1 MSKARAV
8 AVWSVLVFSLL
19 SVSLLVS
26 SPQPIAGLLVRAQAA
41 SRRTLN
47 PPENPYAS
55 AAAALRKGNL
65 QEARQQL
72 EAVAAQHPDQAARTK
87 VVAGLY
93 AYQGGDLAGAQTLLA
108 DAAAPAGAGGA
119 AGELEDWRLYLLAGS
134 AGRRGEYELAWTTYS
149 RLIAEHPGSPLFPVA
164 SLEAAELAAGHNQPQ
179 LALSVLEAA
188 RKREAQGKVAE
199 QIDELAWKIGRQLED
214 QRAGRAAGLRILV
227 EDPLSATAM
236 QVLHSFRAPD
246 GAVDWNRLLSP
257 QDVVRRAESFL
268 ADDNARA
275 AGLTLDQVPEAQ
287 RDFRWHLLRAR
298 TLARA
303 GGGIGGREALT
314 LLAGLQPANAHERAS
329 LVGERLV
336 ILAESG
342 QSEAAAAPLAELVRA
357 RTTLPLSTNA
367 LHRLYKDFTAAGLF
381 APAMDSLRLLRRVDP
396 QDHTGAADLWER
408 GWRQYQRNDPAQAVS
423 YWSVLTEIYPQD
435 GDAQR
440 GRYWQARALETLGRQ
455 EEAGQIYRR
464 IAALA
469 DTGDFYYR
477 QAIIRLSVPLSG
489 RLDGTAAASTS
500 TVATPAPAP
509 ELLAQAP
516 AAGAWP
522 QDPELRRA
530 KLLIDLGLDQLAG
543 RELELAADRA
553 NPRDIL
559 ALKALILCR
568 KGDQRSG
575 LVLLR
580 EAYPALGTAY
590 QAGVPAELLF
600 AYYPL
605 EYGDEIRACARETGL
620 PGNLIAGIIRQ
631 ESAFDPRATSPV
643 GARGL
648 MQLMPDTAREM
659 SRKAGFAY
667 SPAGLYNPATSVHL
681 GATYF
686 KELLDDF
693 GGNVELALAGYN
705 GGPNRIQRLW
715 SESGPNPRLD
725 DFLETL
731 SLDESRNYVKR
742 ILVLADSYRQLYPSL
757 G

>member
-1 MSKARAV
+1 M
-8 AVWSVLVFSLL
+8 
-19 SVSLLVS
+19 
-26 SPQPIAGLLVRAQAA
+26 
-41 SRRTLN
+41 
-47 PPENPYAS
+47 
-55 AAAALRKGNL
+55 
-65 QEARQQL
+65 
-72 EAVAAQHPDQAARTK
+72 
-87 VVAGLY
+87 
-93 AYQGGDLAGAQTLLA
+93 
-108 DAAAPAGAGGA
+108 
-119 AGELEDWRLYLLAGS
+119 
-134 AGRRGEYELAWTTYS
+134 
-149 RLIAEHPGSPLFPVA
+149 
-164 SLEAAELAAGHNQPQ
+164 
-179 LALSVLEAA
+179 
-188 RKREAQGKVAE
+188 
-199 QIDELAWKIGRQLED
+199 
-214 QRAGRAAGLRILV
+214 
-227 EDPLSATAM
+227 
-236 QVLHSFRAPD
+236 
-246 GAVDWNRLLSP
+246 
-257 QDVVRRAESFL
+257 RRAESFL

-298 TLARA
+298 TLAR
-303 GGGIGGREALT
+303 GGGNSGGRQALT
-314 LLAGLQPANAHERAS
+314 LLATLQPATARERAA

-336 ILAESG
+336 VLAESG
-342 QSEAAAAPLAELVRA
+342 QSEAAAAPLAELVRSH
-357 RTTLPLSTNA
+357 TPLPLSTNA
-367 LHRLYKDFTAAGLF
+367 LHRLYKDFSAAGLF

-408 GWRQYQRNDPAQAVS
+408 GWRQYQRNEPAQAVS
-423 YWSVLTEIYPQD
+423 YWSVLTEIYPDD

-455 EEAGQIYRR
+455 EEASQIYRR
-464 IAALA
+464 MAALA

-477 QAIIRLSVPLSG
+477 QALTRLS
-489 RLDGTAAASTS
+489 GTTVAPAS

-543 RELELAADRA
+543 RELELAAERA
-553 NPRDIL
+553 NPRDVL
-559 ALKALILCR
+559 ALKGLILCR

-605 EYGDEIRACARETGL
+605 TYGDEIRACARETGL
-620 PGNLIAGIIRQ
+620 PANLIAGIIRQ

-667 SPAGLYNPATSVHL
+667 SPERLYDPTTSVHL

-686 KELLDDF
+686 RELLDDF

-715 SESGPNPRLD
+715 TESGPNPRLD

>member
-1 MSKARAV
+1 MLSKARAV

-19 SVSLLVS
+19 SVSILVS
-26 SPQPIAGLLVRAQAA
+26 SPQPTAGLLVKAQAA
-41 SRRTLN
+41 PRHQLKA
-47 PPENPYAS
+47 PENLYAS
-55 AAAALRKGNL
+55 AAEALRKGKL

-72 EAVAAQHPDQAARTK
+72 DAVAVSHPDQAARAK

-108 DAAAPAGAGGA
+108 DAASSGGVGGPG
-119 AGELEDWRLYLLAGS
+119 GELEDWRLYLLAGS

-149 RLIAEHPGSPLFPVA
+149 KLIAGHPGSPLRPVA

-188 RKREAQGKVAE
+188 RKREAPGKVAQ

-214 QRAGRAAGLRILV
+214 QRQGRAAGLRILV

-298 TLARA
+298 TLAR
-303 GGGIGGREALT
+303 GGGGREALT
-314 LLAGLQPANAHERAS
+314 LLATLQPTNAREHAA

-336 ILAESG
+336 VLAESG
-342 QSEAAAAPLAELVRA
+342 QSEAAAAPLAELVRSG
-357 RTTLPLSTNA
+357 TSLPLATNA
-367 LHRLYKDFTAAGLF
+367 LHRLYKDFSAAGLF

-423 YWSVLTEIYPQD
+423 YWSVLTEIYPED

-455 EEAGQIYRR
+455 EEASQIYRR
-464 IAALA
+464 MAALA

-477 QAIIRLSVPLSG
+477 QALTRLSS
-489 RLDGTAAASTS
+489 TAATASTS
-500 TVATPAPAP
+500 TVATAAPAP

-522 QDPELRRA
+522 QEPELRRA

-543 RELELAADRA
+543 RELELAADHA
-553 NPRDIL
+553 NPRDVL

-590 QAGVPAELLF
+590 QASVPAELLF

-605 EYGDEIRACARETGL
+605 TYGDEIRACARETGL
-620 PGNLIAGIIRQ
+620 PANLIAGIIRQ
-631 ESAFDPRATSPV
+631 ESAFDARATSPV

-659 SRKAGFAY
+659 SRKIGFAY
-667 SPAGLYNPATSVHL
+667 SPAGLYDPTTSVHL

-686 KELLDDF
+686 RELLDDF

-715 SESGPNPRLD
+715 TASGPSPRLD

>member
-1 MSKARAV
+1 VLFKARAV
-8 AVWSVLVFSLL
+8 AVWSVLIFSLL

-26 SPQPIAGLLVRAQAA
+26 SPQPTAGLLVRPQVAA
-41 SRRTLN
+41 RRQLS
-47 PPENPYAS
+47 PPDNLYAS
-55 AAAALRKGNL
+55 AAEALRKGNL

-72 EAVAAQHPDQAARTK
+72 DAVAVKHPDQAARAK

-93 AYQGGDLAGAQTLLA
+93 AYQGGDLAGAQSLLA
-108 DAAAPAGAGGA
+108 AAASPGGPG
-119 AGELEDWRLYLLAGS
+119 GELEDWRLYLLAGS

-149 RLIAEHPGSPLFPVA
+149 RLIAEHPGSPLRPVA

-188 RKREAQGKVAE
+188 RKREAHGKVAQ

-214 QRAGRAAGLRILV
+214 QRLGRAAGLRILV

-268 ADDNARA
+268 TDDNPRA

-298 TLARA
+298 TLAR
-303 GGGIGGREALT
+303 GGGGRQALT
-314 LLAGLQPANAHERAS
+314 LLATLQPTTARERAA

-336 ILAESG
+336 VLAESG
-342 QSEAAAAPLAELVRA
+342 QSEAAAAPLAELVRSN
-357 RTTLPLSTNA
+357 TSLPLATNA
-367 LHRLYKDFTAAGLF
+367 LHRLYKDFSAAGLF

-408 GWRQYQRNDPAQAVS
+408 GWREYQRNDPAQAVS
-423 YWSVLTEIYPQD
+423 YWSVLTEIYPED

-455 EEAGQIYRR
+455 EEASQIYRR
-464 IAALA
+464 MAALA

-477 QAIIRLSVPLSG
+477 QALT
-489 RLDGTAAASTS
+489 RLDGTVAAASSPSTS
-500 TVATPAPAP
+500 TVAVAAPAP

-522 QDPELRRA
+522 QEPELRRA
-530 KLLIDLGLDQLAG
+530 KLLIDLGLDQLAS
-543 RELELAADRA
+543 RELELAAEGA
-553 NPRDIL
+553 NPRDVL

-590 QAGVPAELLF
+590 QAGVPSELLF

-605 EYGDEIRACARETGL
+605 TYGDEIRACARETGL

-667 SPAGLYNPATSVHL
+667 SPARLYDPTTSVHL

-686 KELLDDF
+686 RELLDDF

-715 SESGPNPRLD
+715 TESGPNPRLD